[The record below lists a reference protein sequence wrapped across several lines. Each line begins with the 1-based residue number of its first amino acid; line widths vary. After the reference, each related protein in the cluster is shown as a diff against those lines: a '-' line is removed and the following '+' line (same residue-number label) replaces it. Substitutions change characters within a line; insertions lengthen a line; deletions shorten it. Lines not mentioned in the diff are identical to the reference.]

1 MKEFERMI
9 DDYNTN
15 NDPVTHLERR
25 FKNHLYTMFESK
37 CLQVANDEA
46 VIRGLCKLLPEC
58 IERQVKLRMGQLI
71 FKSTTP
77 KTYFKTRSSLK
88 TKMLIDMGEDLNQT
102 NNFQHFK
109 LYFKDPKDSFSYW
122 LKEYLKQH
130 CDERLPGSQYSQ
142 VQVLA
147 IIEVD
152 KLVSFIEHK
161 IMNMIGTFKTDITTN
176 KWLETFSADTEVIH
190 NLGKVEMTTLY
201 SRTTVENVNIVRFTE
216 NIQGKLNEMKVKTKK
231 KFKYLTFQETEDWP
245 PQRALDIMDTA
256 TGCFKQCPFC
266 GEICDNTRSHDSSVP
281 HIVSHH
287 CLQCIGGWREETTG
301 IMCTETCNVL
311 VTGQGKYPEYIHP
324 VERPQKYPYKDYRE
338 KFPDWKIDEDLSA
351 ESSIYWQW
359 LVGNHGDKLADFYS
373 MKINLDAASNW
384 KKITFP
390 EAKRSIE

>member
-152 KLVSFIEHK
+152 KLVSFIERK

-201 SRTTVENVNIVRFTE
+201 SRTTVENVNIDRFTE
-216 NIQGKLNEMKVKTKK
+216 NIQRKLNEMKMKTKE
-231 KFKYLTFQETEDWP
+231 KFQHLTFQETENWP
-245 PQRALDIMDTA
+245 PRRALDIMDTV
-256 TGCFKQCPFC
+256 TGCFEQCPFC

-324 VERPQKYPYKDYRE
+324 VERPQKYPYG
-338 KFPDWKIDEDLSA
+338 LS
-351 ESSIYWQW
+351 
-359 LVGNHGDKLADFYS
+359 
-373 MKINLDAASNW
+373 
-384 KKITFP
+384 
-390 EAKRSIE
+390 